1 MNTEKILGA
10 GRQEIVT
17 DLIKSCFSEKR
28 VQKLEKTGQKKNT
41 DWKQTQIPG
50 KRRATFWISKCQRRD
65 LFCFIKDSPEEKES
79 HVSTEL
85 ADKLQRKYITRN
97 VKS

>member
-17 DLIKSCFSEKR
+17 DLIKSCFSEKG
-28 VQKLEKTGQKKNT
+28 VQKLEKTGQEKKQGL
-41 DWKQTQIPG
+41 KQTQIPG
-50 KRRATFWISKCQRRD
+50 KRRATFWISKCQRRH

-79 HVSTEL
+79 HVSKEL
-85 ADKLQRKYITRN
+85 ADKLQRKYITGN